1 MRTIK
6 LSFPAFALVLVLSII
21 SLNVKSQTNNALFF
35 YGTRNY
41 INLNRSIQDDFT
53 IEFWMNTKQ
62 VGNYSSMWYG
72 GNGIVDA
79 EYPGVTNDFG
89 VTLVGSKI
97 AFGVGNP
104 DYTIFSTSDVN
115 TGQWVHVAATR
126 NATSGLMELY
136 INGVLESSYMHVNH
150 NSLNVPNYIYLGKD
164 NSGAFY
170 NGALDE
176 VRLWNTVRTSQEIN
190 NNMSSELNGTPGGL
204 VNYFTFDEGVAS
216 GNNATVTTLNDYI
229 GTNSQPLLNF
239 NLTGSFSN
247 WVSGFGTSILFP
259 ITYVWTGNNS
269 NDWNDAGNW
278 DNGVPQTAFATIE
291 IDGGLT
297 NYPILNT
304 NIQID
309 NYTFNFNGGSLDLNG
324 YAFTI
329 NGGTFNASGGI
340 FITNNGSLAY
350 INSCSLSNGLGDLD
364 QSSPNG
370 YTLLDLIISGNMHVG
385 FNWNT
390 QSVNIA
396 HKISLTNGA
405 TLNTYYQNNFTLLST
420 SSYTASVDN
429 LSNGNIS
436 GFVNV
441 QRFIPQGH
449 RAFRDLSGG
458 GVWSGQPFFYSWQ
471 LGGNNVSGQGIYITG
486 EKGTAVGYD
495 NSTGFDYTS
504 TGNPSLYTYFNSTWT
519 AAGSNNTYVQNTMNS
534 SIDPFIG
541 YRVSVRGDRNIPN
554 FGFSTDPISMNS
566 STVISNLG
574 NLIQGDVVYTTSGIQ
589 NNTYNSGYGLTDGAG
604 AFSFIANPYPSAID
618 WNLIGQT
625 PTSAGTGTNISP
637 SYYYFDP
644 TLFTGGYA
652 TYVTYNSY
660 AGTNSNSGSNVSNY
674 IQPGA
679 SFFILN
685 TGSNPSLT
693 ISENQKAADYSNASI
708 FGTHKVVNKLGV
720 KLSKSLE
727 GNDTNIDGAVAVFDN
742 KFTKAISIEDS
753 KKMINGGEN
762 LSITEGSEDLSINGL
777 PVPALN
783 DVIALKLTQLVANTT
798 YQLKVDVSNFST
810 SGLDAYIHDS
820 ETNTDVLATIGT
832 TFTACNNS
840 YASRFNI
847 VFKAAKVLI
856 ATTIKSTSVYPNPV
870 IGNNF
875 NLQLNNLEK
884 GVYNV
889 TVYNN
894 MAQQV
899 LSTTVNHAGGNS
911 NKAIAIKSLPVGVY
925 TLKVSGN
932 GEKYISEMI
941 VK

>member
-324 YAFTI
+324 YAL
-329 NGGTFNASGGI
+329 
-340 FITNNGSLAY
+340 SL
-350 INSCSLSNGLGDLD
+350 
-364 QSSPNG
+364 
-370 YTLLDLIISGNMHVG
+370 
-385 FNWNT
+385 
-390 QSVNIA
+390 
-396 HKISLTNGA
+396 
-405 TLNTYYQNNFTLLST
+405 
-420 SSYTASVDN
+420 
-429 LSNGNIS
+429 
-436 GFVNV
+436 
-441 QRFIPQGH
+441 
-449 RAFRDLSGG
+449 
-458 GVWSGQPFFYSWQ
+458 
-471 LGGNNVSGQGIYITG
+471 
-486 EKGTAVGYD
+486 
-495 NSTGFDYTS
+495 
-504 TGNPSLYTYFNSTWT
+504 
-519 AAGSNNTYVQNTMNS
+519 
-534 SIDPFIG
+534 
-541 YRVSVRGDRNIPN
+541 
-554 FGFSTDPISMNS
+554 
-566 STVISNLG
+566 
-574 NLIQGDVVYTTSGIQ
+574 
-589 NNTYNSGYGLTDGAG
+589 
-604 AFSFIANPYPSAID
+604 
-618 WNLIGQT
+618 
-625 PTSAGTGTNISP
+625 
-637 SYYYFDP
+637 
-644 TLFTGGYA
+644 
-652 TYVTYNSY
+652 
-660 AGTNSNSGSNVSNY
+660 
-674 IQPGA
+674 
-679 SFFILN
+679 
-685 TGSNPSLT
+685 
-693 ISENQKAADYSNASI
+693 
-708 FGTHKVVNKLGV
+708 
-720 KLSKSLE
+720 
-727 GNDTNIDGAVAVFDN
+727 
-742 KFTKAISIEDS
+742 
-753 KKMINGGEN
+753 
-762 LSITEGSEDLSINGL
+762 
-777 PVPALN
+777 
-783 DVIALKLTQLVANTT
+783 
-798 YQLKVDVSNFST
+798 
-810 SGLDAYIHDS
+810 IH
-820 ETNTDVLATIGT
+820 I
-832 TFTACNNS
+832 
-840 YASRFNI
+840 
-847 VFKAAKVLI
+847 
-856 ATTIKSTSVYPNPV
+856 
-870 IGNNF
+870 
-875 NLQLNNLEK
+875 
-884 GVYNV
+884 
-889 TVYNN
+889 
-894 MAQQV
+894 
-899 LSTTVNHAGGNS
+899 
-911 NKAIAIKSLPVGVY
+911 
-925 TLKVSGN
+925 
-932 GEKYISEMI
+932 
-941 VK
+941 